1 MAVLLHRLLRQI
13 RPIEQIEL
21 PHQKRVDP
29 ADQPSF
35 AGLGTRDHQRVLADM
50 RTLTHEDVDA
60 GKSARRR
67 PPQRSSGPGKL
78 GLESAEVVIKSQ
90 RMSDL
95 VHRHLKQI
103 PAIDGIAHRLGEDSS
118 RIEPSVIRV
127 DAVRRVVEE
136 FGIVSRRRIGKETGN
151 VLWKFGDQAAGLATQ
166 GALDVAARPRSIHRW
181 LVDADIAD
189 AAKAIARPHVREVRN
204 LPERASR
211 NGGTVERIAP
221 CAFRSRQDGQF
232 SGGVQFMLQRA
243 AGQGLW
249 IDGGPIFLRILRRGT
264 AVRGRD
270 LRRLT
275 VARGREHDRGRRDVR
290 WEQSARLGSHGE

>member
-50 RTLTHEDVDA
+50 RALTHEDVDA

-67 PPQRSSGPGKL
+67 HPQRSSGPRKL

-103 PAIDGIAHRLGEDSS
+103 DAIDGIAHRLGEVF
-118 RIEPSVIRV
+118 P
-127 DAVRRVVEE
+127 
-136 FGIVSRRRIGKETGN
+136 
-151 VLWKFGDQAAGLATQ
+151 
-166 GALDVAARPRSIHRW
+166 AL
-181 LVDADIAD
+181 
-189 AAKAIARPHVREVRN
+189 
-204 LPERASR
+204 
-211 NGGTVERIAP
+211 
-221 CAFRSRQDGQF
+221 
-232 SGGVQFMLQRA
+232 
-243 AGQGLW
+243 
-249 IDGGPIFLRILRRGT
+249 
-264 AVRGRD
+264 
-270 LRRLT
+270 
-275 VARGREHDRGRRDVR
+275 
-290 WEQSARLGSHGE
+290 SHP